1 MTVRS
6 RDTRYTTK
14 VSDLKNHLLKSTLAK
29 SFKVFSKKDREK
41 IILVVLVQLM
51 VGLLDLLGV
60 ALIGV
65 IGAIAITGI
74 QSSAPGDRVASVL
87 RLLQLDGISFQSQTI
102 ILGVSATSILILRT
116 IISVTLTQKSLLF
129 ISRRSAVISSDIVK
143 KLFSQDLPNLQRFP
157 LQQTM
162 YSISN
167 GITAITLGVIGNTVN
182 LIADTALLV
191 IMCSGLFFFDIQIAI
206 FTLVFFGGIAAILYK
221 VMQSQA
227 KFLGEREAEISIRT
241 NQLLFESLNSYR
253 EIYVKG
259 LRKSYSDRI
268 SKNKF
273 ELSEILARMTFLPS
287 VSKYVIE
294 SSIIIGALAVSA
306 FQFLQYDAKHSI
318 ATLAVFLAAGSR
330 ISPAVLRVQQG
341 LISIKNNLGGA
352 HSTLILIESLQEGEL
367 PDIKAKAVFQH
378 PNFVPK
384 IELKKVKYKYS
395 TDDTFEIGPID
406 LDIHSGQVVAIVGS
420 SGSGKT
426 TLADLILGVI
436 KPLEGTIEI
445 SNLSPE
451 EAIQKNP
458 GALAYVPQDIQIF
471 KGSLNENIA
480 FGYESDGS
488 HANSILEA
496 VNISQLEEVINQLPA
511 GLNTEIGDRGFRLSG
526 GQRQRLGIARALF
539 THPKILI
546 LDEATSALDAKTEE
560 EISEAINTLRGETT
574 IVLIAHRLASVR
586 SADQVIYMEN
596 GKIIARGTFE
606 QVRILVPNF
615 AEQAKLMGL

>member
-1 MTVRS
+1 MRI
-6 RDTRYTTK
+6 RLGETRYTTK
-14 VSDLKNHLLKSTLAK
+14 VSDLKNNLLKSTLAK
-29 SFKVFSKKDREK
+29 SFKVFSKKDRKK
-41 IILVVLVQLM
+41 IISVLLVQLF

-74 QSSAPGDRVASVL
+74 QSSAPGNRVVSLLRVL
-87 RLLQLDGISFQSQTI
+87 HLDGISFQTQTI
-102 ILGVSATSILILRT
+102 ILGISATFILILRT
-116 IISVTLTQKSLLF
+116 IISVTLTRKSLLF

-167 GITAITLGVIGNTVN
+167 GITSITLGVIGNTVN
-182 LIADTALLV
+182 LIADTALLF
-191 IMCSGLFFFDIQIAI
+191 IMCSGLFFFDTQIAI
-206 FTLVFFGGIAAILYK
+206 FTLVFFGGIAAILYR

-227 KFLGEREAEISIRT
+227 KSLGQREAEINVHT

-273 ELSEILARMTFLPS
+273 ELSEILAQMTFLPS

-294 SSIIIGALAVSA
+294 GSIIIGALAVST

-352 HSTLILIESLQEGEL
+352 QSTLILIESLHEGEL
-367 PDIKAKAVFQH
+367 PDIQAEVLFHH

-384 IELKKVKYKYS
+384 VELNEVKYKYS
-395 TDDTFEIGPID
+395 SDATFEIGPIN
-406 LDIHSGQVVAIVGS
+406 LDIGSGQVVAIVGP

-436 KPLEGTIEI
+436 KPLDGTIKI
-445 SNLSPE
+445 SNLTPE
-451 EAIQKNP
+451 EAIQMNP

-471 KGSLNENIA
+471 KGSLKNNVA
-480 FGYESDGS
+480 FGYESDNL
-488 HANSILEA
+488 HLNSILEA
-496 VNISQLEEVINQLPA
+496 VNISQLEDVVKLLPS
-511 GLNTEIGDRGFRLSG
+511 GLDTEIGDRGFRLSG

-539 THPKILI
+539 THPRILI

-560 EISEAINTLRGETT
+560 EISEAINKLRGETT

-586 SADQVIYMEN
+586 SADRVIYMED
-596 GKIIARGTFE
+596 GKIIACGSFE
-606 QVRILVPNF
+606 EVRIQVPNF

>member
-1 MTVRS
+1 
-6 RDTRYTTK
+6 
-14 VSDLKNHLLKSTLAK
+14 
-29 SFKVFSKKDREK
+29 
-41 IILVVLVQLM
+41 
-51 VGLLDLLGV
+51 
-60 ALIGV
+60 
-65 IGAIAITGI
+65 
-74 QSSAPGDRVASVL
+74 
-87 RLLQLDGISFQSQTI
+87 
-102 ILGVSATSILILRT
+102 
-116 IISVTLTQKSLLF
+116 
-129 ISRRSAVISSDIVK
+129 
-143 KLFSQDLPNLQRFP
+143 
-157 LQQTM
+157 
-162 YSISN
+162 
-167 GITAITLGVIGNTVN
+167 
-182 LIADTALLV
+182 
-191 IMCSGLFFFDIQIAI
+191 
-206 FTLVFFGGIAAILYK
+206 
-221 VMQSQA
+221 
-227 KFLGEREAEISIRT
+227 
-241 NQLLFESLNSYR
+241 
-253 EIYVKG
+253 
-259 LRKSYSDRI
+259 
-268 SKNKF
+268 
-273 ELSEILARMTFLPS
+273 
-287 VSKYVIE
+287 
-294 SSIIIGALAVSA
+294 
-306 FQFLQYDAKHSI
+306 
-318 ATLAVFLAAGSR
+318 
-330 ISPAVLRVQQG
+330 
-341 LISIKNNLGGA
+341 LGGA

-367 PDIKAKAVFQH
+367 PDIKAKAVFHH
-378 PNFVPK
+378 PNFIPK

-395 TDDTFEIGPID
+395 TDATFEIGPIN

-488 HANSILEA
+488 HSNSILEA
-496 VNISQLEEVINQLPA
+496 VNISQLEEVINHLPA

-560 EISEAINTLRGETT
+560 EISEAINALRGETT

-606 QVRILVPNF
+606 EVRMLVPNF

>member
-1 MTVRS
+1 M
-6 RDTRYTTK
+6 
-14 VSDLKNHLLKSTLAK
+14 SDFRNHLLRSTLAK
-29 SFKVFSKKDREK
+29 SFKVFSKKDRK
-41 IILVVLVQLM
+41 RIILVVLIQLM
-51 VGLLDLLGV
+51 VGILDLLGV

-74 QSSAPGDRVASVL
+74 QSSAPGNRVASVL
-87 RLLQLDGISFQSQTI
+87 RFLQLDGISFQSQTI
-102 ILGVSATSILILRT
+102 VLGVSATVILILRT
-116 IISVTLTQKSLLF
+116 IISITLTQKSLLF
-129 ISRRSAVISSDIVK
+129 ISRRSAVISRDIVK
-143 KLFSQDLPNLQRFP
+143 KLFSQDLPDLQRFP

-182 LIADTALLV
+182 LIADSALLL

-206 FTLVFFGGIAAILYK
+206 FTLVFFGGIAVILYK

-227 KFLGEREAEISIRT
+227 KSLGQREAEISIRI

-273 ELSEILARMTFLPS
+273 ELSEILAWMTFLPS

-352 HSTLILIESLQEGEL
+352 HSTLILIESLHDGEL
-367 PDIKAKAVFQH
+367 PDIKARAVFQH

-384 IELKKVKYKYS
+384 IELKEVRYKYS
-395 TDDTFEIGPID
+395 EDASFEIGPVD
-406 LDIHSGQVVAIVGS
+406 LEIHSGQVVALVGT

-436 KPLEGTIEI
+436 KPQQGSIEI

-451 EAIQKNP
+451 EAIQQNP

-480 FGYESDGS
+480 FGYESDDL
-488 HANSILEA
+488 HINSILEA
-496 VNISQLEEVINQLPA
+496 VKISQLEEVIGQLPA

-560 EISEAINTLRGETT
+560 EISEALNTLRGETT
-574 IVLIAHRLASVR
+574 IVLIAHRIASVR

-596 GKIIARGTFE
+596 GKIIACGTFE
-606 QVRILVPNF
+606 EVRMRVPNF
-615 AEQAKLMGL
+615 AEQAKLMGI

>member
-1 MTVRS
+1 MS
-6 RDTRYTTK
+6 NLL
-14 VSDLKNHLLKSTLAK
+14 SDLRKSTLAK
-29 SFKVFSKKDREK
+29 SFKIFSKRDRKK
-41 IILVVLVQLM
+41 IILVIVVQLV

-74 QSSAPGDRVASVL
+74 QSSAPGNRVSSL
-87 RLLQLDGISFQSQTI
+87 LKFLQLDGISFQSQTI
-102 ILGVSATSILILRT
+102 ILGISATIVLILRT
-116 IISVTLTQKSLLF
+116 FISVTLTRKSLLF
-129 ISRRSAVISSDIVK
+129 ISRRSAVISSEIVK
-143 KLFSQDLPNLQRFP
+143 KLFSQDLPHLQRFP

-167 GITAITLGVIGNTVN
+167 GITAITLGVIGNSVN

-191 IMCSGLFFFDIQIAI
+191 IMCSGLFIFDIQIAI
-206 FTLVFFGGIAAILYK
+206 FTLVFFGGIAGILYK
-221 VMQSQA
+221 VMQAQA
-227 KFLGEREAEISIRT
+227 KSLGQREAEISIRT

-268 SKNKF
+268 SHNKF

-352 HSTLILIESLQEGEL
+352 QSTLTLIESLSEGEL
-367 PDIKAKAVFQH
+367 PDIKHTAIFHH
-378 PNFVPK
+378 PNFEPK
-384 IELKKVKYKYS
+384 IKINKVKYKYAPNA
-395 TDDTFEIGPID
+395 TFEIGPVD
-406 LDIHSGQVVAIVGS
+406 LEILSGQVVAIVGA

-436 KPLEGTIEI
+436 KPCEGTIEI
-445 SNLSPE
+445 SNLNPG
-451 EAIQKNP
+451 EAIKSNP

-471 KGSLNENIA
+471 KGTLNENIA
-480 FGYESDGS
+480 FGYERESFQLS
-488 HANSILEA
+488 SILEA
-496 VNISQLEEVINQLPA
+496 AQIAQLDDVIKQLPD
-511 GLNTEIGDRGFRLSG
+511 GLETEIGDRGFRLSG

-560 EISEAINTLRGETT
+560 EISLAINKLRGETT
-574 IVLIAHRLASVR
+574 IILIAHRLASVR
-586 SADQVIYMEN
+586 SADQVIYMEA
-596 GKIIARGTFE
+596 GKAIAVGTFE
-606 QVRILVPNF
+606 EVRMLVPDF
-615 AEQAKLMGL
+615 GEQAKLMGL

>member
-1 MTVRS
+1 M
-6 RDTRYTTK
+6 
-14 VSDLKNHLLKSTLAK
+14 SDLKNQILKSTLAK
-29 SFKVFSKKDREK
+29 SFKVFSKNDRKK

-102 ILGVSATSILILRT
+102 ILGVSATFILILRT

-167 GITAITLGVIGNTVN
+167 GITAITLGVIGNSVN

-191 IMCSGLFFFDIQIAI
+191 IMCSGLFFFDTQIAI

-221 VMQSQA
+221 IMQSQA
-227 KFLGEREAEISIRT
+227 KSLGQREAEISIRT

-273 ELSEILARMTFLPS
+273 ELSEILARITFLPS

-352 HSTLILIESLQEGEL
+352 HSTLVLIESLHEGEL
-367 PDIKAKAVFQH
+367 PDINTKAVFQH
-378 PNFVPK
+378 PDFVPK
-384 IELKKVKYKYS
+384 IKIQKVKYKYS
-395 TDDTFEIGPID
+395 SDATFEIGPID

-436 KPLEGTIEI
+436 KPLEGTVEI

-451 EAIQKNP
+451 EAILKNP

-488 HANSILEA
+488 HLNSILEA
-496 VNISQLEEVINQLPA
+496 VTISQLEEVIDQLPA

-596 GKIIARGTFE
+596 GKIIAFGAFE
-606 QVRILVPNF
+606 EVRMLVPNF

>member
-1 MTVRS
+1 VR
-6 RDTRYTTK
+6 
-14 VSDLKNHLLKSTLAK
+14 DLNRQLRKTTLAK
-29 SFKVFSKKDREK
+29 SFKVFSKRDRK
-41 IILVVLVQLM
+41 RIILVVVIQLL
-51 VGLLDLLGV
+51 VGLLDLVGV

-74 QSSAPGDRVASVL
+74 QSSAPGERVSVVL
-87 RLLQLDGISFQSQTI
+87 RILQLDGLSFQSQTI
-102 ILGVSATSILILRT
+102 ILGISATLVLILRT

-129 ISRRSAVISSDIVK
+129 ISRRSAVISSEIVK
-143 KLFSQDLPNLQRFP
+143 KLFAQDLPNLQRFP

-167 GITAITLGVIGNTVN
+167 GINSITLGVIGNSVS

-227 KFLGEREAEISIRT
+227 KSLGQREAEISVRT

-268 SKNKF
+268 SKNRF
-273 ELSEILARMTFLPS
+273 ELSEILARITFLPS

-341 LISIKNNLGGA
+341 LISIKNHLGGA
-352 HSTLILIESLQEGEL
+352 HSTLLLIESLNEGEL
-367 PDIKAKAVFQH
+367 PDIKPGAVFQH
-378 PNFVPK
+378 PNFVPHIK
-384 IELKKVKYKYS
+384 IELVKYKY
-395 TDDTFEIGPID
+395 DPDARFEIGPVNLEIN
-406 LDIHSGQVVAIVGS
+406 SGQVVAIVGA

-436 KPLEGTIEI
+436 KPAEGTVEI
-445 SNLSPE
+445 SGLSPD
-451 EAIQKNP
+451 EAIKKNP

-471 KGSLNENIA
+471 KGSLLENIA
-480 FGYESDGS
+480 FGYEHDTS
-488 HANSILEA
+488 HLNSVLEA
-496 VNISQLEEVINQLPA
+496 IEISQLEEVIKMLPS
-511 GLNTEIGDRGFRLSG
+511 GLETEIGDRGFRLSG

-546 LDEATSALDAKTEE
+546 LDEATSALDAKIEE
-560 EISEAINTLRGETT
+560 EISTAINNLRGETT

-586 SADQVIYMEN
+586 EADQVIYMED
-596 GKIIARGTFE
+596 GKVIARGTFE
-606 QVRILVPNF
+606 EVRILVPNF

>member
-1 MTVRS
+1 M
-6 RDTRYTTK
+6 K
-14 VSDLKNHLLKSTLAK
+14 HLRKSTLVK
-29 SFKVFSKKDREK
+29 SFKIFSKNDRKK
-41 IILVVLVQLM
+41 IILVVGVQLI

-74 QSSAPGDRVASVL
+74 QSAAPGERVSSVL

-102 ILGVSATSILILRT
+102 ILGISATFVLILRT
-116 IISVTLTQKSLLF
+116 IISVTLTKKSLLF

-167 GITAITLGVIGNTVN
+167 GINAITLGVIGNTVS

-227 KFLGEREAEISIRT
+227 KSLGQREAEISIHT

-268 SKNKF
+268 SQNRF
-273 ELSEILARMTFLPS
+273 ELSEILARITFLPS

-341 LISIKNNLGGA
+341 LISIKNHLGGA
-352 HSTLILIESLQEGEL
+352 HSTLILIESLKEGEL
-367 PDIKAKAVFQH
+367 PDIKPEAVFHH
-378 PNFVPK
+378 PNFVPEIK
-384 IELKKVKYKYS
+384 IEQVQYKYS
-395 TDDTFEIGPID
+395 PDATFEIGPVD
-406 LDIHSGQVVAIVGS
+406 LEIKSGQVVAIVGA

-436 KPLEGTIEI
+436 KPLEGRIEI

-451 EAIQKNP
+451 EAIEENP

-480 FGYESDGS
+480 FGYERNPS
-488 HANSILEA
+488 HLNSILEA
-496 VNISQLEEVINQLPA
+496 IEISQLKEVINLLPS
-511 GLNTEIGDRGFRLSG
+511 GLDTEIGDRGFRLSG

-539 THPKILI
+539 TNPKILI

-560 EISEAINTLRGETT
+560 EISEAINNLRGETT

-586 SADQVIYMEN
+586 AADQVIYMED
-596 GKIIARGTFE
+596 GKIIACGTFE
-606 QVRILVPNF
+606 EVRMLVPNF

>member
-1 MTVRS
+1 M
-6 RDTRYTTK
+6 RDLYRQLRKT
-14 VSDLKNHLLKSTLAK
+14 TLAK
-29 SFKVFSKKDREK
+29 SFKVFSKRDRK
-41 IILVVLVQLM
+41 RIILVVVIQLL

-74 QSSAPGDRVASVL
+74 QSSAPGERVSAVL
-87 RLLQLDGISFQSQTI
+87 RVLQLDGLSFQSQTI
-102 ILGVSATSILILRT
+102 ILGISATFVLILRT

-129 ISRRSAVISSDIVK
+129 ISRRSAVISSEIVR
-143 KLFSQDLPNLQRFP
+143 KLFAQDLPNLQRFP

-167 GITAITLGVIGNTVN
+167 GINSITLGVIGNSVS

-227 KFLGEREAEISIRT
+227 KSLGQREAEISVHT

-268 SKNKF
+268 SKNRF
-273 ELSEILARMTFLPS
+273 QLSEILARITFLPS

-294 SSIIIGALAVSA
+294 SSIIMGALAVSA
-306 FQFLQYDAKHSI
+306 LQFLQYDAKHSI

-341 LISIKNNLGGA
+341 LISIKNHLGGA
-352 HSTLILIESLQEGEL
+352 HSTLILIETLNEGEL
-367 PDIKAKAVFQH
+367 PDIEPGAVFQH
-378 PNFVPK
+378 PNFVPQIK
-384 IELKKVKYKYS
+384 IEEVKYKYDS
-395 TDDTFEIGPID
+395 DATFEIGPIN
-406 LDIHSGQVVAIVGS
+406 LEINSGQVVAIVGA

-436 KPLEGTIEI
+436 KPAKGNIEI
-445 SNLSPE
+445 SGLSPE
-451 EAIQKNP
+451 EAIKKNP

-471 KGSLNENIA
+471 KGSLYENIA
-480 FGYESDGS
+480 FGYEHDAS
-488 HANSILEA
+488 HLNSVLEA
-496 VNISQLEEVINQLPA
+496 IEISQLEEVIRMLPL
-511 GLNTEIGDRGFRLSG
+511 GIETEIGDRGFRLSG

-546 LDEATSALDAKTEE
+546 LDEATSALDAKIEE
-560 EISEAINTLRGETT
+560 EISTAINNLRGETT

-586 SADQVIYMEN
+586 EADQVIYMED
-596 GKIIARGTFE
+596 GKVIACGTFE
-606 QVRILVPNF
+606 EVRILVPNF